1 VHTYVADPIWGSCQ
15 AGSSSSI
22 CLTATC
28 SSGVLF
34 RTMPQIGDLRQL
46 HFQGNLSH
54 TTPLQT
60 QKQVPEDVI
69 NIVPGKTLPE
79 ERECGLRVLPTVA
92 SRLMERL

>member
-1 VHTYVADPIWGSCQ
+1 M
-15 AGSSSSI
+15 
-22 CLTATC
+22 
-28 SSGVLF
+28 SGGFLITHLPDDNLQF
-34 RTMPQIGDLRQL
+34 RDLVSDDAPGDLRQL